1 MNMFVVKTV
10 VYSSCAVL
18 CFTALGYRITASWRN
33 RRDPAVVALI
43 VALLAEGLGW
53 VLAVPNVAAAFDD
66 ATGVPNLAVLL
77 MHVLAVGLFT
87 PSMLVL
93 LVYWSHPPEQAWP
106 RARRRIAYAV
116 AVSAALVALWVYA
129 AVEQHAETYLPQNY
143 TRPPVA
149 LYTLV
154 YVVTFG
160 AGLIEIFRM
169 CVSCARRTEEPW
181 LRRGLRLTALGAL
194 CYLSMCVNRI
204 SGIVLAHLGLD
215 PLRWEWLTPAGC
227 GSAILFIAVGLTLPS
242 WGPRLAVWVRSYR
255 TYRTLYPLWVAIYR
269 AVPHIALEPP
279 PRSAAHDLVQTT
291 ELSHRLY
298 RRVIEIRDGLL
309 VLRSRLTSVAL
320 TQATRTGDEVRA
332 LGGDAEGVVAAS
344 QIRAALRAPVGTE
357 DLSFY
362 SPSIDSLHSE
372 IAWLV
377 RVSECFVG
385 YPWPGGPAA
394 TPWSTE
400 LAGETTWESR
410 SRTGSA

>member
-1 MNMFVVKTV
+1 MSMLVVKTV
-10 VYSSCAVL
+10 VFSSCAVL
-18 CFTALGYRITASWRN
+18 CFTALGYRVIASWRN

-43 VALLAEGLGW
+43 VALLAEGIGW
-53 VLAVPNVAAAFDD
+53 VLAVPQIAAAFDD
-66 ATGVPNLAVLL
+66 STGVPNLAVLL

-116 AVSAALVALWVYA
+116 VVSAALIALWVYA
-129 AVEQHAETYLPQNY
+129 AVEQHSETYLPENY
-143 TRPPVA
+143 TRPAVA
-149 LYTLV
+149 IYTLV
-154 YVVTFG
+154 YVITFG

-194 CYLSMCVNRI
+194 CYLSMCVNRVT
-204 SGIVLAHLGLD
+204 GIVLAYLGLD
-215 PLRWEWLTPAGC
+215 PLRWEWLTPVGC
-227 GSAILFIAVGLTLPS
+227 GSAILFIALGLTIPS

-255 TYRTLYPLWVAIYR
+255 TYRTLYPLWLAIYQ
-269 AVPHIALEPP
+269 AVPHIALEP

-309 VLRSRLTSVAL
+309 VLRSRLTSDVLA
-320 TQATRTGDEVRA
+320 QAAATARTAGRDPEA
-332 LGGDAEGVVAAS
+332 VVAAS
-344 QIRAALRAPVGTE
+344 QIRAALGAPVGGE
-357 DLSFY
+357 DLVFF
-362 SPSIDSLHSE
+362 SPPIDSLPSE

-377 RVSECFVG
+377 RVSECFVR
-385 YPWPGGPAA
+385 YPWRGGPAA
-394 TPWSTE
+394 PPPRPTE
-400 LAGETTWESR
+400 LAGDATWESR
-410 SRTGSA
+410 SSTGSA